1 MRMLA
6 VALNVVTALVMGFF
20 GLRVMFTPL
29 NLGRFYWWPLAMF
42 GAPILLM
49 VGGVRILFPHLK
61 QIFLLTLCAGI
72 LFLTWLTFIHYLS
85 WTYCIFAIA
94 EMLTCWGVLSVSSA
108 VNSDGLLS
116 LVAGA
121 LLVLSWI
128 PASIETVRAQ
138 LKDFLV
144 GNLANLVLLLFFWAL
159 MISSCVLAF
168 MLTKSPGIEAV
179 PD

>member
-1 MRMLA
+1 
-6 VALNVVTALVMGFF
+6 
-20 GLRVMFTPL
+20 
-29 NLGRFYWWPLAMF
+29 
-42 GAPILLM
+42 
-49 VGGVRILFPHLK
+49 
-61 QIFLLTLCAGI
+61 
-72 LFLTWLTFIHYLS
+72 
-85 WTYCIFAIA
+85 
-94 EMLTCWGVLSVSSA
+94 LSVSSA